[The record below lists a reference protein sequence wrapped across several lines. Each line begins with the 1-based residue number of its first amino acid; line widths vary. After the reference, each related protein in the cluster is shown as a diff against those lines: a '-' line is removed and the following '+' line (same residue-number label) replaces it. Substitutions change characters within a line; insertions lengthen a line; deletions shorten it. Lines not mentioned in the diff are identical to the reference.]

1 MVEGTFFFMH
11 ASCACCH
18 TIIYGHTIHTVE
30 TAPKCINML
39 KSKNWKRR
47 RAIISILNIL
57 NLFDFIS

>member
-39 KSKNWKRR
+39 KSRKKVKTGRGGER
-47 RAIISILNIL
+47 
-57 NLFDFIS
+57 LFQYLIY